1 MILSM
6 LLFFMLCFTVSVHA
20 EGVQPEDFG
29 ADQVAAALPDAA
41 VDAFGELSVSDAA
54 DLPDRLE
61 QLWAFFTGQGQ
72 DLLFSALRS
81 AGALLMITFLT
92 ALCGVLTESK
102 WVSLCGMISLSVL
115 SLEHVSSCLQVGLE
129 ALEQLKSFSMVL
141 LPCLSTAAFVS
152 GAVTS
157 AGVKYGASMLFF
169 DGIIGLMLRFA
180 VPILHGYLAVMLSAK
195 LTDNPMLQSMTNLLR
210 QGMKWALILLSV
222 CFTLYLS
229 ITGLLAS
236 TADAAAAKTAKTVLA
251 SALPVVGSI
260 LSDASAALLGGAAMV
275 RNGVGVLGLL
285 AVLALCVTPYLTLG
299 FHYLFYRAA
308 AILAQSYCSK
318 PMGSMLDGFGDVFAF
333 LLGMVGTAALILFVS
348 VISMMKAVG
357 VG

>member
-1 MILSM
+1 MMIM
-6 LLFFMLCFTVSVHA
+6 LLFFILSFSDSAHA
-20 EGVQPEDFG
+20 AELTPEDFG
-29 ADQVAAALPDAA
+29 ANQVEASLPDAA
-41 VDAFGELSVSDAA
+41 VDAFGELSVVDAA
-54 DLPDRLE
+54 DLPHRLE
-61 QLWAFFTGQGQ
+61 QLWIFLTGQGQ
-72 DLLFSALRS
+72 DVFFSALRS
-81 AGALLMITFLT
+81 AGAILLITFLT

-102 WVSLCGMISLSVL
+102 WVSLCGMISLSAL
-115 SLEHVSSCLQVGLE
+115 SLEHVSSCLQVGMESLQ
-129 ALEQLKSFSMVL
+129 QLKSFSMVL
-141 LPCLSTAAFVS
+141 LPCLSTASFVS

-157 AGVKYGASMLFF
+157 AGIKYGASVLVF

-180 VPILHGYLAVMLSAK
+180 VPILYGYLAVMLSAR
-195 LTDNPMLQSMTNLLR
+195 LTGNPVLQSMTSLLR
-210 QGMKWALILLSV
+210 QGMKWALILISV

-251 SALPVVGSI
+251 SALPVVGGI

-275 RNGVGVLGLL
+275 RNGVGMIGLL

-299 FHYLFYRAA
+299 IHYLLYRAA
-308 AILAQSYCSK
+308 AILAQSYCEKSV
-318 PMGSMLDGFGDVFAF
+318 GSVLDGFGDVFAF
-333 LLGMVGTAALILFVS
+333 LLGMVGTASLILFVS

>member
-1 MILSM
+1 MILFVALTLSAK
-6 LLFFMLCFTVSVHA
+6 A
-20 EGVQPEDFG
+20 EELRPEDFG
-29 ADQVAAALPDAA
+29 VDQVTSALPDAA
-41 VDAFGELSVSDAA
+41 VDAFGTLSVSDAA
-54 DLPDRLE
+54 DLPARLE
-61 QLWAFFTGQGQ
+61 QLWTFITGQGQ
-72 DLLFSALRS
+72 DLVFSAIRS
-81 AGALLMITFLT
+81 AGAILLIAFLT
-92 ALCGVLTESK
+92 ALCGVLSESK
-102 WVSLCGMISLSVL
+102 WVSLCGMIALTGV
-115 SLEHVSSCLQVGLE
+115 SLEHVSSCLQVGLD
-129 ALEQLKSFSMVL
+129 ALEQLKSFSAVL

-169 DGIIGLMLRFA
+169 DGIIGLMMEYAL
-180 VPILHGYLAVMLSAK
+180 PILYGYLAVMLSAR
-195 LTDNPMLQSMTNLLR
+195 LTDNAMLKSTADLLR
-210 QGMKWALILLSV
+210 HGMKWVLILITV

-236 TADAAAAKTAKTVLA
+236 TSDAAAAKTAKTVLS

-299 FHYLFYRAA
+299 THYLLYRAA
-308 AILAQSYCSK
+308 ALLTQSYCGKS
-318 PMGSMLDGFGDVFAF
+318 MGSLLDGFGDVFAF
-333 LLGMVGTAALILFVS
+333 LLGMVGSASLILFVS

>member
-1 MILSM
+1 ML
-6 LLFFMLCFTVSVHA
+6 LLFFCIVLVFSVSAHA
-20 EGVQPEDFG
+20 VGLQPEDFG

-41 VDAFGELSVSDAA
+41 VDAFGTLSVSEAA
-54 DLPDRLE
+54 DLPARLE
-61 QLWAFFTGQGQ
+61 QLWAFLTGQGQ
-72 DLLFSALRS
+72 DVFFSAMRS
-81 AGALLMITFLT
+81 AGAILLITFLT
-92 ALCGVLTESK
+92 ALCGVFTASK

-115 SLEHVSSCLQVGLE
+115 SLEHVSSCLRVGLE
-129 ALEQLKSFSMVL
+129 ALEQLNSFSMVL
-141 LPCLSTAAFVS
+141 LPCLSTASFVS

-169 DGIIGLMLRFA
+169 DGIIGVMLKFA
-180 VPILHGYLAVMLSAK
+180 VPILYGYLAVMLSARM
-195 LTDNPMLQSMTNLLR
+195 TDNPMLQSMTNLLR
-210 QGMKWALILLSV
+210 QGMKWVLILISV

-236 TADAAAAKTAKTVLA
+236 TADAAAAKTAKTVLS

-275 RNGVGVLGLL
+275 RNGVGVIGLL

-299 FHYLFYRAA
+299 VHYLLYRAA
-308 AILAQSYCSK
+308 AILAQSYCGKSA
-318 PMGSMLDGFGDVFAF
+318 GSVLDGFGDVFAF
-333 LLGMVGTAALILFVS
+333 LLGMVGTASLILFVS